1 MAQFNFQEYRKMMQS
16 REESQERT
24 GDSSPRTSVGF
35 FSLKDDNDQAVV
47 RFMFDSVDELDVVSL
62 HRVSIGGRMR
72 SVSCFRNPMQP
83 VDACPICASDKVPQ
97 QKIFIPLVEY
107 SRDEK
112 GEVVAEPK
120 IWERPASYGN
130 VLNSRVEAYGPLSE
144 SVFKVIRHGAAGER
158 GTTYSVNYCK
168 PEIYRPDIYV
178 KDGSA
183 FDGFK
188 VVGRIVLDL
197 TKEEAIDVLNGNV
210 PERLNRSRNTGNRE
224 ETRSYTEPTPKP
236 ASRSYAPQETYSAPA
251 REEVSYAEP
260 VDAPKPRF
268 NPAPAPTTSVPTR
281 PKRYYN

>member
-24 GDSSPRTSVGF
+24 GDNPPRTSVGF

-62 HRVSIGGRMR
+62 HRVSVGGRMR

-130 VLNSRVEAYGPLSE
+130 VLNSLVEDYGPLSE

-210 PERLNRSRNTGNRE
+210 PERLNRSRNAGNRE
-224 ETRSYTEPTPKP
+224 ETRSYVEPTPEP
-236 ASRSYAPQETYSAPA
+236 SSMSYAPQETYVAPTK
-251 REEVSYAEP
+251 EEVSYAEP
-260 VDAPKPRF
+260 VAAPKPRF
-268 NPAPAPTTSVPTR
+268 NPAPAPATSVPTR
-281 PKRYYN
+281 PKRYYS